1 MTSQWRYADDDS
13 VLAERFAELE
23 RAAATRPRR
32 PGVGDWVLDQD
43 GSGNLVAVNLRTRL
57 VYPVAL
63 GTPTVLPS

>member
-1 MTSQWRYADDDS
+1 MTQPWQYAPDED
-13 VLAERFAELE
+13 VLGERFAALE
-23 RAAATRPRR
+23 RAVAARPRR

-43 GSGNLVAVNLRTRL
+43 GMGNLVAVNLRTRL